1 MDHVMQWSVP
11 WNSSVEDGFI
21 WMGGGRKRD
30 GGVVEGFVA
39 EEFELGEQKREL
51 VFEQVELG

>member
-1 MDHVMQWSVP
+1 MQWSVP